1 MAWASLNFFS
11 PSTAFHIGTGQPPSG
26 QPSPPLSMSM
36 TLSGNGVAP
45 GSRLTTS
52 AGLMPRAK
60 RKSAMSPTTF
70 DEGVTLMMS
79 PNSWFTSA

>member
-1 MAWASLNFFS
+1 
-11 PSTAFHIGTGQPPSG
+11 
-26 QPSPPLSMSM
+26 MSI

-45 GSRLTTS
+45 GSRFTTS

-70 DEGVTLMMS
+70 EDGVTFTMS
-79 PNSWFTSA
+79 PKSWFTSA